1 MFIDLTKLLDCCGM
15 TIKELS
21 DKLGQLERITTNQ
34 VHGAIEWTLDDV
46 EQLEDLFKLSL
57 SGLRDCSEEKLLF
70 VDYDQTL
77 VGHNYPVDYET
88 STDAYTDF
96 LYQLTRHDI
105 HAGDTIVPAVAEYI
119 SNAAKDGAKVYILT
133 HALSNL
139 RDKVMIDT
147 VRRACP
153 DVCDIELITVSQRE
167 YKVDMIRAIATS
179 RNVPILN
186 CTLIA
191 DMQATIREA
200 DTIGIKTLRTVSVC
214 AKWEADKVEK
224 D

>member
-186 CTLIA
+186 CTLID
-191 DMQATIREA
+191 DMRATIREA
-200 DTIGIKTLRTVSVC
+200 ATIGIKTLRTVSVC
-214 AKWEADKVEK
+214 AKWEANKVEK

>member
-21 DKLGQLERITTNQ
+21 DKLGHYERVTTNQ

-46 EQLEDLFKLSL
+46 EKLEDLFKLSV

-77 VGHNYPVDYET
+77 VGHTYPVDYEM

-96 LYQLTRHDI
+96 LCQLTRPDI

-119 SNAAKDGAKVYILT
+119 RDAAKTGAKVYILT

-139 RDKVMIDT
+139 RDRVIIDT

-153 DVCDIELITVSQRE
+153 DVPNIELITVSQRE
-167 YKVDMIRAIATS
+167 YEVDMIRAVAVS

-186 CTLIA
+186 CTLI
-191 DMQATIREA
+191 DDVQNTIREA
-200 DTIGIKTLRTVSVC
+200 ATIGIKTLRTVSVC
-214 AKWEADKVEK
+214 AQWEANKVEK